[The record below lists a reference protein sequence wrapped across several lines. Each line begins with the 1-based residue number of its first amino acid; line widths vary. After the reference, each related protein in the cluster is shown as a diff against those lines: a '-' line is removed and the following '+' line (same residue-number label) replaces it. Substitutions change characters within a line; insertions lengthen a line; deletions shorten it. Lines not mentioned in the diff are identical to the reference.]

1 MRGHRWRATLWARF
15 PGWVRITWTNAREG
29 RARLHAGGSTGRVD
43 GRGHWSRCID
53 GGGQRHGAHQRLS
66 QGQDAGPMDRAQ
78 PPLRSALEHQQIRS
92 EYGHGRTR
100 LCRPHVALRHAL
112 LRHHHRQHE
121 TGGGAGL
128 RRQRQGQGQPAGGVH
143 RFSRYLAESARH
155 RRCQLESAHAARR
168 NPRRRR
174 VANRHARHRHAGHA
188 GHADPGCPAGHQRS
202 TLRPMKS
209 PLLHPRGFTLPN
221 ARGFT
226 LVELLIAL
234 LILGIM
240 SALGYGTYRA
250 ARISAERTEESLKR
264 SREIEFGMRVL
275 VMDFAQLVPRPVRDA
290 LGQSRLPALRGSQ
303 GNGTSAGTE
312 ETAASSSSS
321 SSSSMHF
328 DSGPGFQSSS
338 SGSTSNSTNSLP
350 LAELSRG
357 GWSNTAGQQR
367 STLQRVSYALVDDV
381 LKRSYTTALDT
392 VQGSKP
398 VVQDLLSGVKT
409 VQFRYLDGN
418 QAWQNAWPPP
428 TVQPPDSWR
437 ARPIAVEVTIE
448 FKDWGRVRRLIEVAG

>member
-1 MRGHRWRATLWARF
+1 M
-15 PGWVRITWTNAREG
+15 I
-29 RARLHAGGSTGRVD
+29 
-43 GRGHWSRCID
+43 
-53 GGGQRHGAHQRLS
+53 
-66 QGQDAGPMDRAQ
+66 
-78 PPLRSALEHQQIRS
+78 
-92 EYGHGRTR
+92 
-100 LCRPHVALRHAL
+100 
-112 LRHHHRQHE
+112 
-121 TGGGAGL
+121 
-128 RRQRQGQGQPAGGVH
+128 
-143 RFSRYLAESARH
+143 SARP
-155 RRCQLESAHAARR
+155 Q
-168 NPRRRR
+168 
-174 VANRHARHRHAGHA
+174 
-188 GHADPGCPAGHQRS
+188 
-202 TLRPMKS
+202 
-209 PLLHPRGFTLPN
+209 RGFTLIEV
-221 ARGFT
+221 
-226 LVELLIAL
+226 LVAL

-328 DSGPGFQSSS
+328 DSGPGFKSSFTS
-338 SGSTSNSTNSLP
+338 STTTSLP
-350 LAELSRG
+350 LADLTRG

-381 LKRSYTTALDT
+381 VKRSYTTALDT
-392 VQGSKP
+392 VQGAKP

-409 VQFRYLDGN
+409 IQFRYLDAN
-418 QAWQNAWPPP
+418 QTWQNQWPPASM
-428 TVQPPDSWR
+428 TPPDSNTS
-437 ARPIAVEVTIE
+437 RPVAVEVTIE